1 MALNWVL
8 AEQWSKLIWNSS
20 NQIWTV
26 VVAFWLYL
34 PQLCINRDFLK
45 WCFLSVINFPLFSY
59 SKATGLTVVLSVKLG
74 FPGLPPGL
82 SLVLCLFYI
91 VSSVLLLFGFQT
103 WSHSAAHAGLMNFL
117 PQLLS
122 VRIIDM
128 YHHIWLYLLI
138 LEKRFRVCSLIGSRF
153 RTKSKP
159 HRHT

>member
-1 MALNWVL
+1 MVMVPLSPDTLGHQSLNSL
-8 AEQWSKLIWNSS
+8 N
-20 NQIWTV
+20 
-26 VVAFWLYL
+26 
-34 PQLCINRDFLK
+34 LK
-45 WCFLSVINFPLFSY
+45 IPSIIASARSH

-153 RTKSKP
+153 RTKPKP